1 MMLFSGNPIS
11 GSRSIRDYRRL
22 TSARRRRARMDAME
36 STYLYALASISTT
49 FVGFSALIMMVRQ
62 ALGDG
67 LSELAAWITRT
78 FVQLGFLVTADAMT
92 PPLLAL
98 CGFSDDF
105 IWRLCSG
112 VIGAI
117 MLIFVATYPTR
128 RRAVAGRPAPV
139 FVYLDLFLLF
149 GPIRILALNVGGRN
163 VTELPLGRDGGLYAA
178 ALTGV
183 LFISGI
189 GSLHALAALR
199 PQSRE

>member
-1 MMLFSGNPIS
+1 
-11 GSRSIRDYRRL
+11 
-22 TSARRRRARMDAME
+22 MDAME
-36 STYLYALASISTT
+36 STYLDALASISTT
-49 FVGFSALIMMVRQ
+49 FVGFSALIMTVRQ
-62 ALGDG
+62 TLGDG
-67 LSELAAWITRT
+67 LCELEAWITRT
-78 FVQLGFLVTADAMT
+78 FVQLGFLVTAGAMT

-112 VIGAI
+112 IIGAI

-128 RRAVAGRPAPV
+128 RRAVAGMPAPT
-139 FVYLDLFLLF
+139 FVYLDLLLLLA
-149 GPIRILALNVGGRN
+149 PIAILALNVGGGN
-163 VTELPLGRDGGLYAA
+163 VTDVPLGPGGGLYAA

-189 GSLHALAALR
+189 GYLHALGALR